1 MDKFDE
7 ITAKWAKAKQKTIPQ
22 DLWEALNLQQQHCAL
37 LIEEKN
43 KVISELQQVGFMLS
57 VHASNCSQQI
67 WLQGDAERSMLR
79 TLNLEKGI
87 LKKKIIIVCEYFRRS
102 HIEGYLDTYTEL

>member
-7 ITAKWAKAKQKTIPQ
+7 ITAKWAKAKQKIIPQ

-43 KVISELQQVGFMLS
+43 KVISELQQVGFMLN
-57 VHASNCSQQI
+57 VHASDCSQQI
-67 WLQGDAERSMLR
+67 WLQEHAERSLLR
-79 TLNLEKGI
+79 RILNLEKEI
-87 LKKKIIIVCEYFRRS
+87 FKEEDYNSLYFKRS
-102 HIEGYLDTYTEL
+102 HIEGHTYTYTKL